1 MADRTSS
8 AALVDALV
16 ELEESPWGD
25 LWGKGLDTSRLA
37 RMLKPYGIKPHTV
50 RLPDGSTPKG
60 YLLEDFAD
68 TWNRYLPAA
77 ATSATP
83 LSSVSSFVADV
94 ALVADKPGISRWRI

>member
-1 MADRTSS
+1 
-8 AALVDALV
+8 
-16 ELEESPWGD
+16 
-25 LWGKGLDTSRLA
+25 
-37 RMLKPYGIKPHTV
+37 MLKPYGIKPHTV

-77 ATSATP
+77 GTSATSATNDETE
-83 LSSVSSFVADV
+83 LSGVADV